1 MNQLG
6 LVGDAGHF
14 KDPTPGQGISDAF
27 RQADQLAQATED
39 GLGTTSP
46 DAAMPRW
53 WRWRDDDAYEMYWFA
68 QNMGAPGVSPPLN
81 THLLLDIARD
91 PDTTQLLFRVNN
103 HEVRPS
109 QLITTSRA
117 ARAAARALRDKPS
130 HIVTTLKEIVT
141 AASEN
146 TRRAR
151 QRRIMPPGMT
161 SEAWQPSRG

>member
-1 MNQLG
+1 MLFHQMNQLG

-46 DAAMPRW
+46 DAAMQRW

-81 THLLLDIARD
+81 PHLLLDIARD
-91 PDTTQLLFRVNN
+91 PDTTQLLFRVIN

-117 ARAAARALRDKPS
+117 ARAASSFQARTMGRS
-130 HIVTTLKEIVT
+130 TT
-141 AASEN
+141 
-146 TRRAR
+146 
-151 QRRIMPPGMT
+151 QRHVRMLGISFGP
-161 SEAWQPSRG
+161 WQPTTASSQGDV